1 LDIRIPIHRLLRL
14 RNVTPKQ
21 HYLYNESWILEEN
34 ETNELKVTQMRFDTT
49 TKHYWIKPS
58 KKF

>member
-49 TKHYWIKPS
+49 TKHY
-58 KKF
+58 